1 MPFPRVA
8 IVGRP
13 NVGKSSL
20 LNMIAR
26 ERVAIVDDTPGVTRD
41 RLSIVVDLD
50 PTARGEP
57 VRTIEVTDTG
67 GYGVYVA
74 EGRRFNDV
82 GADLGSLTKDIE
94 FQIAEAVR
102 AADLVLF
109 VVDAQAG
116 VTPQDEA
123 LATMLRE
130 RVIGESRK
138 GGAERTL
145 EKPPEVRVVANKID
159 GTQWEPHGYEAAS
172 LGFGTPMLVS
182 AKVKYMRRQF
192 LDDLYDAVAALGIDD
207 GIGEVPGEGDRY
219 ERGRKSRAVQDYSG
233 MGEGGGEGV
242 DGEAGEDDDGVRVD
256 RRGEAWRTRV
266 GGPRIAIIGKRNAGK
281 SSLVNRL
288 AGEPRVIVS
297 EIAGTTRDAV
307 DVRFTLD
314 GRDFTA
320 IDTAGLRRKKSF
332 ADRVEWFAFDRVQR
346 AIKRADVVLLLIDAT
361 ERLSQV
367 DEQLAALVQESHKPV
382 VLVLNKWDL
391 VEGRKTPKGEPVSPE
406 DFAEYVHK
414 ELKGLSFAPVSVVS
428 AEHGTNVSD
437 TVMLAL
443 ELVEQAS
450 ERVSTG
456 VLNRLVRGILDA
468 RGPTSKLG
476 TFTKVYFVSQIKTN
490 PPTILLVVNRPE
502 LFTANYQRFL
512 MNRFR
517 EELPFGE
524 VPIRLVVRARKRAE
538 LHDLLTGEHARRKG
552 SESAVEVDD
561 QTGLELGD
569 VLSDAELADLTDDA
583 GDYFDE
589 D

>member
-1 MPFPRVA
+1 
-8 IVGRP
+8 
-13 NVGKSSL
+13 
-20 LNMIAR
+20 MIAR

-74 EGRRFNDV
+74 EGRRFNEV
-82 GADLGSLTKDIE
+82 GADLASLTKDIE

-102 AADLVLF
+102 SADLVLF
-109 VVDAQAG
+109 VIDAQAG

-138 GGAERTL
+138 GGAERLL

-159 GTQWEPHGYEAAS
+159 GSQWEAHGYEAAS

-192 LDDLYDAVAALGIDD
+192 LDDLYDAVAELGIED
-207 GIGEVPGEGDRY
+207 GIGEVPGDEDPY
-219 ERGRKSRAVQDYSG
+219 ERGRRSRAEHDYSG
-233 MGEGGGEGV
+233 IGEGGEGV
-242 DGEAGEDDDGVRVD
+242 SGEGEDDDGLGPVD

-281 SSLVNRL
+281 SSLVNTL

-307 DVRFTLD
+307 DVRFTVD
-314 GRDFTA
+314 GREFTA

-332 ADRVEWFAFDRVQR
+332 ADRVEWYAFDRVQR

-367 DEQLAALVQESHKPV
+367 DEQLAALVQESYKPV
-382 VLVLNKWDL
+382 VLVVNKWDL
-391 VEGRKTPKGEPVSPE
+391 VEGRKTPKGEEVSPE

-414 ELKGLSFAPVSVVS
+414 ELKGLSFAPVSVIS
-428 AEHGTNVSD
+428 ASSGTNVSD
-437 TVMLAL
+437 TVKLAL

-476 TFTKVYFVSQIKTN
+476 TFTKVYFVSQIRTN

-524 VPIRLVVRARKRAE
+524 VPIRLIVRARKRAE
-538 LHDLLTGEHARRKG
+538 LHDLLTGEHARLKG
-552 SESAVEVDD
+552 SESAVVVDD
-561 QTGLELGD
+561 QTGLEISD
-569 VLSDAELADLTDDA
+569 VLSDEELAELTDDA